1 MWTSAQ
7 LPDFGRSVFTA
18 FLVEYLFSFTYKFL
32 FRIEEKPLT
41 FVKTRGKR
49 RFRIS
54 IVA

>member
-1 MWTSAQ
+1 
-7 LPDFGRSVFTA
+7 LPDFGHSVFTA
-18 FLVEYLFSFTYKFL
+18 FLVEHRFPFTYKFP
-32 FRIEEKPLT
+32 FYIEKKPLI